1 MHLYITPGAKRV
13 TISSLGGGCSCEA
26 TKAAGKKD
34 GPSNRRFS
42 FRSAL
47 PTILIAGVLLPFVFI
62 RAAFVALDGAS
73 RCSSDNHCFGW
84 RFGPQFLWGGDTSL
98 RLGNELV
105 RALIE
110 AQEEGVEGSAVE
122 AAPKSFSD
130 LVADVTANQYDLKT
144 FALKTKAMLLKMD
157 SKARIARQGESIYR
171 NLATI
176 GTPKSMH
183 CLSLRLAEE
192 YSVNALARAPLPP
205 PEFISHLTDRTR
217 HHIALLTDNILAAA
231 VAISTAMTSSSEP
244 QKMVFHILTDKKT
257 YGPMHA
263 WFALNPVTPAVVEV
277 KGLHQFEWPTEV
289 NVRLFPKLDR
299 IVFLDDDVIV
309 QRDLSPLWSLNLKGK
324 ANGAVIGSFDGEE
337 GNQLTC
343 LGGKFSEHLNFSNPI
358 ISEAFNMDSCGWL
371 HGMNIFNL
379 RQWRRDNITQKY
391 LHWLK
396 LNIESGFTLWRMG
409 SLPPA
414 LLAFDGHT
422 YPIDPS
428 WHIAGLG
435 QFSHNRVQ
443 TVNLESAAVV
453 HFSGPAKPWLEIG
466 SPDLRALWQT
476 HAEVQKLEQR
486 EEGLAFSLCSG
497 CLCIIVFIIDTMC
510 TNEENEGRI
519 PQIFEI
525 AVFGHYLPEICMHEA
540 ATLNH
545 FIKGCLWKRV
555 GTIWFSNSLK
565 DKPDFE

>member
-1 MHLYITPGAKRV
+1 MHLYIAPGAKRV

-98 RLGNELV
+98 RLGNELA

-122 AAPKSFSD
+122 ATPKSFSD

-157 SKARIARQGESIYR
+157 SRARIARKGESIYR

-176 GTPKSMH
+176 GIPKSMH

-231 VAISTAMTSSSEP
+231 VAVSTAMTSSSEP

-289 NVRLFPKLDR
+289 NIRVMKTVEAHRVIWEHHYHRSRREMEEEEYSDLEALTPGPFSLLNHLRIFLPELFPKLDR

-324 ANGAVIGSFDGEE
+324 ANGAVFGSFDGVD

-343 LGGKFSEHLNFSNPI
+343 LGGKFSDHLNFSNPI
-358 ISEAFNMDSCGWL
+358 ISEAFNVDSCGWL

-379 RQWRRDNITQKY
+379 RQWRRENITQKY
-391 LHWLK
+391 LQWLK

-435 QFSHNRVQ
+435 QFPHNRVQ
-443 TVNLESAAVV
+443 TINLESAAVV

-466 SPDLRALWQT
+466 SPDLRALWRT
-476 HAEVQKLEQR
+476 HVN
-486 EEGLAFSLCSG
+486 FSSK
-497 CLCIIVFIIDTMC
+497 FIRC
-510 TNEENEGRI
+510 CRI
-519 PQIFEI
+519 M
-525 AVFGHYLPEICMHEA
+525 L
-540 ATLNH
+540 
-545 FIKGCLWKRV
+545 
-555 GTIWFSNSLK
+555 
-565 DKPDFE
+565 